1 MAGRASRHSVDATQ
15 RIPGNA
21 RPALALKKYKSQ
33 VAVKRLHTSSAP
45 SAAESVFLEEV
56 QMLQLASASCQRV
69 CRMLGCCKLVGDVCI
84 VTSLYPKSAEM
95 RLEESQ
101 GPLGLEEVVANA
113 KDVLEGLAQLHALH
127 ILHLD
132 LKPGNILLD
141 DYGHAY
147 LSDFGISHAL
157 RTLEACTAVTSSS
170 GTPHYMNNLSS

>member
-1 MAGRASRHSVDATQ
+1 
-15 RIPGNA
+15 
-21 RPALALKKYKSQ
+21 
-33 VAVKRLHTSSAP
+33 
-45 SAAESVFLEEV
+45 
-56 QMLQLASASCQRV
+56 
-69 CRMLGCCKLVGDVCI
+69 
-84 VTSLYPKSAEM
+84 
-95 RLEESQ
+95 
-101 GPLGLEEVVANA
+101 VVAIA

-170 GTPHYMNNLSS
+170 GTPHYMCVHYLLVLNKTCTSLSQT